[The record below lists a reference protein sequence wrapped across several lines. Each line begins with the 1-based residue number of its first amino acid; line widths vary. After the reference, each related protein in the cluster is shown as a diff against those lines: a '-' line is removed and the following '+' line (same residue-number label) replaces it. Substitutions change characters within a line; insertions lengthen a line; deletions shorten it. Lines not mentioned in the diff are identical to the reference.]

1 MSTNQTAVFAAFNAA
16 VVLTNLSHSAARGV
30 AGVARGTRDCGVS
43 FAAGV
48 RYAHSINKATGAPAS
63 RVTAANLAEALAAVA
78 GAAAEAPA
86 PVAEAPVAEAP
97 APAPVAA
104 APAPVAEAPV
114 AAAPQRRKNPAPAA
128 A

>member
-16 VVLTNLSHSAARGV
+16 VILTNLSHSAARGV
-30 AGVARGTRDCGVS
+30 TGVARGTRDCGVS

-63 RVTAANLAEALAAVA
+63 RVTAANLAETLAAVA
-78 GAAAEAPA
+78 GAAAAA
-86 PVAEAPVAEAP
+86 
-97 APAPVAA
+97 APVAA
-104 APAPVAEAPV
+104 APAPVAEAPAPV